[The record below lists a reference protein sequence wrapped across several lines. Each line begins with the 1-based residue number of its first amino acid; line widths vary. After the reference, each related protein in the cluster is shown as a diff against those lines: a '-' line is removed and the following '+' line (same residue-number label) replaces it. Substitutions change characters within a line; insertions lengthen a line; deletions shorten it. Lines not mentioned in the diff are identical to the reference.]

1 MPENKTFPSPKVQAT
16 DIVSEIP
23 VIDFSQFTKGD
34 ASARDEV
41 SKSMVDAFRKYGF
54 VYLINH
60 SIPEYSISQAFR
72 MSKLFFD
79 LPLSS
84 KTQAP
89 HPPGFQ
95 IHRGYS
101 HPGLEKVTDLSLGL
115 HPKITKSLARKV
127 PDLKESFEIGADANS
142 EQPNVWLPP
151 NLMPGFRGSMTG
163 FYWTLAEF
171 SKEILRALALGIGL
185 GDENYLQKFYTGEH
199 NQLRLLHY
207 PEVEAKVLEQRKA
220 VRIATHCDWSAFTLL
235 FQDDCGGLE
244 IESPTEPG
252 KFIEVEPIKN
262 ACLVNIG
269 DLMARWSNDI
279 LRSTPHRVG
288 LPPLQ
293 DRYISTKQMRITR
306 ARYSIPYFVTTTP
319 DSVIECLPP
328 CVDEK
333 NPAKYEPITQ
343 REYNLMRASMNY
355 N

>member
-16 DIVSEIP
+16 DVVSEIP

-34 ASARDEV
+34 ASTRLEV
-41 SKSMVDAFRKYGF
+41 SKSIVDAFRKYGF
-54 VYLINH
+54 LYLINH
-60 SIPEYSISQAFR
+60 SIPDYSISQAFR

-95 IHRGYS
+95 VHRGYS
-101 HPGLEKVTDLSLGL
+101 HPGLEKVTDLTLGL
-115 HPKITKSLARKV
+115 HPHVVKSLARKV
-127 PDLKESFEIGADANS
+127 PDLKESFEIGADTNS

-185 GDENYLQKFYTGEH
+185 EDENYLQKFYTGEH

-220 VRIATHCDWSAFTLL
+220 VRIATHCDWRFVNT
-235 FQDDCGGLE
+235 
-244 IESPTEPG
+244 
-252 KFIEVEPIKN
+252 FI
-262 ACLVNIG
+262 
-269 DLMARWSNDI
+269 
-279 LRSTPHRVG
+279 
-288 LPPLQ
+288 
-293 DRYISTKQMRITR
+293 
-306 ARYSIPYFVTTTP
+306 
-319 DSVIECLPP
+319 
-328 CVDEK
+328 
-333 NPAKYEPITQ
+333 
-343 REYNLMRASMNY
+343 
-355 N
+355 